1 MEQLREPRFYPDR
14 ATLPICTNDVTEKTL
29 QSIDNTL
36 KRIEE
41 SLSELSSLKIDYA
54 KLANSI
60 NLRSVQL
67 DQSLLGRRIQSST

>member
-1 MEQLREPRFYPDR
+1 MEQDKKLKE
-14 ATLPICTNDVTEKTL
+14 TL
-29 QSIDNTL
+29 QSIDDTL

-54 KLANSI
+54 ELANSI

-67 DQSLLGRRIQSST
+67 DQSLLGRRIQSGQCE

>member
-1 MEQLREPRFYPDR
+1 MAERKAVKQEGGVKRMEQDKKLKE
-14 ATLPICTNDVTEKTL
+14 TL
-29 QSIDNTL
+29 QSIDDTL

-67 DQSLLGRRIQSST
+67 DQDSLARQIQSST

>member
-1 MEQLREPRFYPDR
+1 MEQDKKLKE
-14 ATLPICTNDVTEKTL
+14 TL
-29 QSIDNTL
+29 QSIDDTL

-67 DQSLLGRRIQSST
+67 DQSLLGRRIQSGQCE

>member
-1 MEQLREPRFYPDR
+1 MAERKAVKQEGGVKRMEQDKKLKE
-14 ATLPICTNDVTEKTL
+14 TL
-29 QSIDNTL
+29 QSIDDTL

>member
-1 MEQLREPRFYPDR
+1 MDKEIKESF
-14 ATLPICTNDVTEKTL
+14 
-29 QSIDNTL
+29 QSIDDTL

-41 SLSELSSLKIDYA
+41 SLSQLSSFKIDYA

-67 DQSLLGRRIQSST
+67 DQSLLGRRIQSGQCE